1 MGTEPGEVVRL
12 GLLGFG
18 SVGRALAEVLL
29 AEADWLRRDRGVV
42 LVVTGVSTGR
52 SGSRVDAEGLD
63 LADLIAAAAHD
74 HRHGPAVAPAEFAAS
89 CPADVIVETLP
100 LEPFTG
106 AVASEAIRAAL
117 ASGRS
122 VVSANKG
129 PVAHALR
136 ELEDLAA
143 AHGASY
149 RYESAVAD
157 GMPVFNLVR
166 HGLPAADVVGF
177 RGVLNSTSS
186 IVLSALAAGGT
197 LVDGVVSAQAM
208 GVAEADPAYDLDGL
222 DAAVKLAALSA
233 AVWGERLD
241 LATVLREPVSQD
253 IAERAIRAA
262 GNGDRLVSV
271 AELTRTPGGS
281 NQAAVR
287 LVEIGPDDVLY
298 PLTGTSLGLTIRSR
312 LLCPVTVSS
321 SQPTVRDTA
330 YGLLSDL
337 LTLPTLPAG

>member
-1 MGTEPGEVVRL
+1 MGTEPVEVVRL

-18 SVGRALAEVLL
+18 SVGRALAELLL
-29 AEADWLRRDRGVV
+29 AEADWLRRDRGVA

-52 SGSRVDAEGLD
+52 SGSRVDAAGLD
-63 LADLIAAAAHD
+63 LADLLATAVGGR
-74 HRHGPAVAPAEFAAS
+74 RHGATVAPAAFAAS

-106 AVASEAIRAAL
+106 ALAGEAIRAAL
-117 ASGRS
+117 AAGRS

-136 ELEDLAA
+136 ELDALAA

-157 GMPVFNLVR
+157 GLPVFNLVR
-166 HGLPAADVVGF
+166 HGLPAVDVVGF
-177 RGVLNSTSS
+177 SGVLNSTSS

-197 LVDGVVSAQAM
+197 LVDAVASAQAM

-241 LATVLREPVSQD
+241 LGTVLRQPVSQD
-253 IAERAIRAA
+253 CAERAIRAA
-262 GNGDRLVSV
+262 GTGNRLVSL
-271 AELTRTPGGS
+271 AELTRTLGGPA
-281 NQAAVR
+281 QAAVR
-287 LVEIGPDDVLY
+287 LVELGPDHVLY
-298 PLTGTSLGLTIRSR
+298 PLTGTSLGLTITSR

-321 SQPTVRDTA
+321 FQPTVRDTA

-337 LTLPTLPAG
+337 LTLPNLQAR

>member
-1 MGTEPGEVVRL
+1 MRAEPVQVVRL

-18 SVGRALAEVLL
+18 SVGRALAELLL
-29 AEADWLRRDRGVV
+29 AEADWLRRDRGVA

-52 SGSRVDAEGLD
+52 SGSRLDAGGLD
-63 LADLIAAAAHD
+63 LADLLAAAAD
-74 HRHGPAVAPAEFAAS
+74 GRRHGPPVAPAAFAAS

-106 AVASEAIRAAL
+106 AVAIEATRVAL
-117 ASGRS
+117 TSGRS

-136 ELEDLAA
+136 ELDDLAA
-143 AHGASY
+143 AHGGSY

-157 GMPVFNLVR
+157 GLPVFNLVR

-177 RGVLNSTSS
+177 SGVLSSTSS

-197 LVDGVVSAQAM
+197 LVDAVASAQAM
-208 GVAEADPAYDLDGL
+208 GVAEADPSYDLDGL
-222 DAAVKLAALSA
+222 DSAVKLAALSA

-241 LATVLREPVSQD
+241 LETVHREPVRQD
-253 IAERAIRAA
+253 AAERAIRAA
-262 GNGDRLVSV
+262 ENGNRLVSL
-271 AELTRTPGGS
+271 AELTRTPGGPA
-281 NQAAVR
+281 QAAVR
-287 LVEIGPDDVLY
+287 LVEIGPDHVLH

-337 LTLPTLPAG
+337 LTLPTLQAR